1 MFKFNSLHLS
11 TRIIIA
17 ISMLVSVI
25 FIVQSIYSIGKN
37 DADRIKSLD
46 LRAQLTIATQAISL
60 AGPLWDYDK
69 ERAKGNLRGMLEDPD
84 IISVQVID
92 DAGELFLNFNASQ
105 SSEREQ
111 PVEVPLFIE
120 VSRDIEYIN
129 DDKKAR
135 KVGTIKV
142 RVSTTTIAEALKADI
157 LNSIISGITILAVL
171 IIGLALA
178 IRAFTLPITNMSAL
192 MRLRSEG
199 DYTTEVNVKYIE
211 RNDEIGDIA
220 RSMEA
225 DQKKP
230 AR

>member
-69 ERAKGNLRGMLEDPD
+69 ERAKGNLRGVLEDPD

-120 VSRDIEYIN
+120 VSRDI
-129 DDKKAR
+129 
-135 KVGTIKV
+135 
-142 RVSTTTIAEALKADI
+142 ST
-157 LNSIISGITILAVL
+157 
-171 IIGLALA
+171 
-178 IRAFTLPITNMSAL
+178 
-192 MRLRSEG
+192 
-199 DYTTEVNVKYIE
+199 
-211 RNDEIGDIA
+211 
-220 RSMEA
+220 
-225 DQKKP
+225 
-230 AR
+230 